1 MTDYDLIKKYNVPVP
16 RYTSYPTVPDWKEA
30 CPSDNLWLSSL
41 ESQLEIDNE
50 ISLYIHLPFCEQLC
64 TYCACNKRITKNH
77 NVESPYI
84 DSVLK
89 EWSLYIN
96 HLETKPT
103 IKELHLGGGTPTFFS
118 SKELSRLIKG
128 IEKISSFSEK
138 KLFSLEV
145 HPNTTTIEQLQV
157 LRAFG
162 FNRLSIGVQD
172 VNEFILSAI
181 NRDQTTEQIQRL
193 TKVARDLGYESINYD
208 IIYGLPFQRIVDI
221 QKTMDF
227 VKAQKPDRLAFYSYA
242 HVPWKS
248 KGQRAFSDEDVPD
261 GMAKI
266 KLRIRGEE
274 ILKELGYQHIGMDH
288 YALDSD
294 TLYKAYLTGT
304 LHRNFMGFTESSSK
318 VLIGLGASAISD
330 SYNMYMQNEKVV
342 EDYQSSINQNRF
354 AFIKGHDLNE
364 EEKFIRGQINS
375 LMCLNS
381 SNWSNT
387 KMTKNTMKKAIQNLK
402 PKIEEGLVISDDNH
416 LTVTP
421 RGRAFVRNICADLD
435 PIYSNKSSKLFS
447 KAI

>member
-30 CPSDNLWLSSL
+30 CPSDKSWLSSL
-41 ESQLEIDNE
+41 QYQLEKDNE

-77 NVESPYI
+77 GVESPYI

-96 HLETKPT
+96 HLETKPI

-128 IEKISSFSEK
+128 IEKISSFSDD

-145 HPNTTTIEQLQV
+145 HPNTTTIEQLHV
-157 LRAFG
+157 LRSLG

-181 NRDQTTEQIQRL
+181 NREQTTEQIQRL
-193 TKVARDLGYESINYD
+193 TQGARELGYESINYD
-208 IIYGLPFQRIVDI
+208 IIYGLPFQRIEDI
-221 QKTMDF
+221 QRTMDF

-266 KLRIRGEE
+266 NLRVRGEK

-288 YALDSD
+288 YALESD
-294 TLYKAYLTGT
+294 TLYKSYLNGT

-318 VLIGLGASAISD
+318 VLIGLGASSISD
-330 SYNMYMQNEKVV
+330 SYDMYMQNEKVV
-342 EDYQSSINQNRF
+342 ENYQNSISQNRF
-354 AFIKGHDLNE
+354 AFIKGHELTE

-381 SNWSNT
+381 SNWSNNE
-387 KMTKNTMKKAIQNLK
+387 MTKNTMKKAIHNLQ

-416 LTVTP
+416 LRVTP
-421 RGRAFVRNICADLD
+421 KGRAFVRNICADLD